1 MNNINSEIVNNK
13 LENEQIARGD
23 IRDMISFLQDYNVK
37 LVEEDKDIY
46 DMIKMF
52 MEIND
57 NENAFYIVDLSK
69 IVKQYEKWIKYLPN
83 IKPHYAVKCNPNL
96 VIIKLLAQMGCN
108 FDCASKEEIS
118 LVLSQGVTPDRIIF
132 ANPCKASS
140 HIKYARSEDID
151 LLTFDNVSELYKI
164 KLYHPKAKLLVRI
177 KVDDSKSLCKF
188 SCKFGA
194 SMEELD
200 DIFQLAKA
208 SNLDI
213 CGVCYH
219 IGSLC
224 KDIETYENAI
234 KEGKNVFEKGKKYGF
249 EMNILD
255 IGGGFPGI
263 DDEDEELEMNEE
275 MIEVENGILIEN
287 KEIKKNEI
295 KKRGYSVCTE
305 TEFNDK
311 KPLKFSDIAK
321 AINKTIKEYFGE
333 EEIRIIS
340 EPGRYMVATS
350 HTLVLNIV
358 SKKEYIDKESNN
370 EKYFNYYLND
380 GVYGSFNCTIFDHAK
395 PKILPYNERDGK
407 FYKSYIWG
415 NTCDSM
421 DSCGI
426 HYLPDLAIGERVYV
440 ENMGAYTTAAA
451 TTFNGFK
458 KTECYYIIRK
468 EN

>member
-1 MNNINSEIVNNK
+1 MDNKSNI
-13 LENEQIARGD
+13 QD
-23 IRDMISFLQDYNVK
+23 TISFLQDYNVK
-37 LVEEDKDIY
+37 LVDEYKDIY
-46 DMIKMF
+46 DLIKMF
-52 MEIND
+52 MEMND
-57 NENAFYIVDLSK
+57 NENAFYIVDLSNV
-69 IVKQYEKWIKYLPN
+69 VKQYEKWIKYLPN
-83 IKPHYAVKCNPNL
+83 IKPYYAVKCNPNI

-118 LVLSQGVTPDRIIF
+118 MVLSQGVSPDRIIF

-194 SMEELD
+194 SLEELD
-200 DIFQLAKA
+200 DIFKLAKA

-213 CGVCYH
+213 CGVSYH

-224 KDIETYENAI
+224 KDLETYENAI
-234 KEGKNVFEKGKKYGF
+234 IDARKAFDIGINYGF
-249 EMNILD
+249 DMNLLD
-255 IGGGFPGI
+255 IGGGFPGM
-263 DDEDEELEMNEE
+263 DDEEEEQDDNSSISETEEEQEKTIILEKIEMELENKKRTCSLCTESE
-275 MIEVENGILIEN
+275 FVEKKTLKFKDIAKTIQNA
-287 KEIKKNEI
+287 IKKNFNEENI
-295 KKRGYSVCTE
+295 K
-305 TEFNDK
+305 
-311 KPLKFSDIAK
+311 
-321 AINKTIKEYFGE
+321 
-333 EEIRIIS
+333 IIS

-358 SKKEYIDKESNN
+358 SKKEYNDKENN

-426 HYLPDLAIGERVYV
+426 HYLPDLAIGERVLV

-458 KTECYYIIRK
+458 KTECYYVLK
-468 EN
+468 KGKLF

>member
-1 MNNINSEIVNNK
+1 
-13 LENEQIARGD
+13 
-23 IRDMISFLQDYNVK
+23 
-37 LVEEDKDIY
+37 
-46 DMIKMF
+46 
-52 MEIND
+52 
-57 NENAFYIVDLSK
+57 
-69 IVKQYEKWIKYLPN
+69 
-83 IKPHYAVKCNPNL
+83 
-96 VIIKLLAQMGCN
+96 MGCN
-108 FDCASKEEIS
+108 FDCASREEIS
-118 LVLSQGVTPDRIIF
+118 MVLSQGVSPDRIIF

-200 DIFQLAKA
+200 DIFKLAKA
-208 SNLDI
+208 SSLEI
-213 CGVCYH
+213 CGVSYH

-224 KDIETYENAI
+224 KDLETYENAI
-234 KEGKNVFEKGKKYGF
+234 LEAKKVFDMGKKYGF
-249 EMNILD
+249 EMNVLD
-255 IGGGFPGI
+255 IGGGFPGL
-263 DDEDEELEMNEE
+263 DDEDEEDELEQRSEE
-275 MIEVENGILIEN
+275 DSQMESEEELDKIKIDIEN
-287 KEIKKNEI
+287 DT
-295 KKRGYSVCTE
+295 KKRGCSVCTE
-305 TEFNDK
+305 GEIVEK
-311 KPLKFSDIAK
+311 KILKFKDIAK
-321 AINKTIKEYFGE
+321 IIQTTIKNNFNNEN
-333 EEIRIIS
+333 IRVIS

-358 SKKEYIDKESNN
+358 SKKEYLDKENN

-415 NTCDSM
+415 NTCDSI

-426 HYLPDLAIGERVYV
+426 HYLPDLAIGERVLV

-458 KTECYYIIRK
+458 KTECYYVLRK
-468 EN
+468 DNS

>member
-1 MNNINSEIVNNK
+1 MEFTKERNI
-13 LENEQIARGD
+13 D
-23 IRDMISFLQDYNVK
+23 IHELISFYQDYNVK
-37 LVEEDKDIY
+37 IIDEDKDIY
-46 DMIKMF
+46 NLIQMF

-69 IVKQYEKWIKYLPN
+69 VVKQYKKWIKYFPN
-83 IKPHYAVKCNPNL
+83 ITPHYAVKCNPNL
-96 VIIKLLAQMGCN
+96 VIIKLLGQLGCN
-108 FDCASKEEIS
+108 FDCASREEIS
-118 LVLSQGVTPDRIIF
+118 MVLSQGVSPDRIIF

-194 SMEELD
+194 SFEELD
-200 DIFQLAKA
+200 EIYQLAKA

-224 KDIETYENAI
+224 KDIETYSNAI
-234 KEGKNVFEKGKKYGF
+234 KEARKAWDLGIKYGF
-249 EMNILD
+249 NMNILD
-255 IGGGFPGI
+255 IGGGFPGM
-263 DDEDEELEMNEE
+263 DDEDEEEREEKDESINEE
-275 MIEVENGILIEN
+275 EIEN
-287 KEIKKNEI
+287 HNNE
-295 KKRGYSVCTE
+295 KCRTFSMCTE
-305 TEFNDK
+305 NEKDDK
-311 KPLKFSDIAK
+311 KILKFKDIARVVQ
-321 AINKTIKEYFGE
+321 NTIKEYFKE
-333 EEIRIIS
+333 ENIIYIA

-358 SKKEYIDKESNN
+358 SKKEYFDKEAN
-370 EKYFNYYLND
+370 EKYIKYYLND
-380 GVYGSFNCTIFDHAK
+380 GVYGSFNCTIFDHAR

-407 FYKSYIWG
+407 FYKSTCFG
-415 NTCDSM
+415 PSCDSL
-421 DSCGI
+421 DTCGT
-426 HYLPDLAIGERVYV
+426 YQLPDLAIGERVFV

-458 KTECYYIIRK
+458 KTDCYYVIRK

>member
-1 MNNINSEIVNNK
+1 MESKNNI
-13 LENEQIARGD
+13 QD
-23 IRDMISFLQDYNVK
+23 TISFLQDYNVK
-37 LVEEDKDIY
+37 LIDEHIDIY
-46 DMIKMF
+46 DLIKLF

-69 IVKQYEKWIKYLPN
+69 VVKQYQKWIKYLPN

-108 FDCASKEEIS
+108 FDCASREEIS
-118 LVLSQGVTPDRIIF
+118 MVLSQGVSPDRIIF

-200 DIFQLAKA
+200 DIFKLAKA
-208 SNLDI
+208 SSLEI
-213 CGVCYH
+213 CGVSYH

-224 KDIETYENAI
+224 KDLETYENAI
-234 KEGKNVFEKGKKYGF
+234 LDAKKVFDMGKKYGF
-249 EMNILD
+249 EMNVLD
-255 IGGGFPGI
+255 IGGGFPGL
-263 DDEDEELEMNEE
+263 DDEDEEDELEQRSEE
-275 MIEVENGILIEN
+275 DSQMESEEELDKIKIDIEN
-287 KEIKKNEI
+287 DT
-295 KKRGYSVCTE
+295 KKRGCSVCTE
-305 TEFNDK
+305 SEIVEK
-311 KPLKFSDIAK
+311 KILKFKDIAK
-321 AINKTIKEYFGE
+321 IIQTTIKNNFNNEN
-333 EEIRIIS
+333 IRVIS

-358 SKKEYIDKESNN
+358 SKKEYLDKENN

-421 DSCGI
+421 DSCGV
-426 HYLPDLAIGERVYV
+426 HYLPDLAIGERVLV

-458 KTECYYIIRK
+458 KTECYYVLRK
-468 EN
+468 DNS